1 LQPPGVMT
9 NIIHLKDHRPGA
21 KSETSSA
28 AKTQPGL
35 GVSPEAAESLE
46 SRINA
51 RRAEL
56 IAKLIELR
64 ASVHLDV
71 VDAGDKVK
79 ARLSELSHIMR
90 EGVVDGWTSLGDS
103 VKTRLDRWLAES
115 AQHLTAPAR
124 SEQS

>member
-1 LQPPGVMT
+1 MT
-9 NIIHLKDHRPGA
+9 NIINLKDHRPGA

-28 AKTQPGL
+28 TKTQPGL
-35 GVSPEAAESLE
+35 GVSPEDSESLE

-51 RRAEL
+51 RRAAL
-56 IAKLIELR
+56 IARLIEVR
-64 ASVHLDV
+64 ANAHLDV

-90 EGVVDGWTSLGDS
+90 EGVVDGWTNLGDN
-103 VKTRLDRWLAES
+103 VKKRLDRWLAES
-115 AQHLTAPAR
+115 AQHLTAPAK